1 MLSGVSK
8 EKILES
14 VSTCLEMPTPPAP
27 SPFGDG
33 KAGKRIALILEGILL
48 GAQQE
53 AFEPLIHLGPERIAG
68 IQ

>member
-1 MLSGVSK
+1 
-8 EKILES
+8 
-14 VSTCLEMPTPPAP
+14 MPTPPAP